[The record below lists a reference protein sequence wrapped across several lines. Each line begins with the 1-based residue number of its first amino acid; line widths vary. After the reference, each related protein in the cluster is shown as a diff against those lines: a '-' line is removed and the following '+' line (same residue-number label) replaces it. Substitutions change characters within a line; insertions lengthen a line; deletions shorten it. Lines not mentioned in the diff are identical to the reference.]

1 MNNEIYA
8 SVSPKS
14 IDMLTKLVEAY
25 DHLGVV
31 STIDTSKGM
40 VVVRVT
46 SDTFDDMKQILLNM
60 PFPIRLM
67 QQTEINGLMKE

>member
-1 MNNEIYA
+1 MKDEIYA
-8 SVSPKS
+8 QVSPDR

-31 STIDTSKGM
+31 STLDQKQGT

-46 SDTFDDMKQILLNM
+46 TDTWAEMLEILHHL
-60 PFPIRLM
+60 PFPI
-67 QQTEINGLMKE
+67 TIDE